1 MCVLSCSIY
10 EQIDLV
16 EFAHQP
22 NFCFCNVRPL
32 LLVKIIKKN
41 CGGERAVKKM
51 TTTRNPVQNIRL
63 NELVVLLMMETR
75 KIYKWWEDVSNNHF
89 IAMSTCM
96 VGF

>member
-1 MCVLSCSIY
+1 
-10 EQIDLV
+10 
-16 EFAHQP
+16 
-22 NFCFCNVRPL
+22 
-32 LLVKIIKKN
+32 
-41 CGGERAVKKM
+41 M